1 MLQIRHLWPGVLSF
15 MLLLT
20 LMLTTTRPT
29 EACEPWPDYW
39 FVETFAIESGEWP
52 EAITVA
58 VSPESTVRGYLSI
71 ENNSATPLYILPR
84 AARQHII
91 ATEEPIFA
99 WEGMLAEESAAEEY
113 LLSDQ
118 VPGLAAYILTAGQ
131 YASLTLYIKDLPTL
145 DPRLEDRNVLDFTR
159 LGFVEMPA
167 GQRSE
172 LLLVYDGDLYE
183 ITFTI
188 SYKLNPN
195 FAPGDCSQEDDNF
208 EATKAAKSAHT
219 NAQTTSASSLL
230 VMGIILIL
238 VFGIVGWL
246 NWQARSS

>member
-1 MLQIRHLWPGVLSF
+1 MLQIWHLWPGVLSF
-15 MLLLT
+15 VLLPTLLLT
-20 LMLTTTRPT
+20 TARPA

-52 EAITVA
+52 ETIIVA
-58 VSPESTVRGYLSI
+58 VNPESAVRGYLSI

-84 AARQHII
+84 EARQNII

-99 WEGMLAEESAAEEY
+99 GEGMLAEESAAEEY
-113 LLSDQ
+113 LLSDI

-131 YASLTLYIKDLPTL
+131 YASLTISIEELPSL

-159 LGFVEMPA
+159 PGFVEMPA
-167 GQRSE
+167 GQRSK
-172 LLLVYDGDLYE
+172 LLLVDDGELYE
-183 ITFTI
+183 VTFTI

-195 FAPGDCSQEDDNF
+195 FAPGDCSQEDDYF
-208 EATKAAKSAHT
+208 DATKAAESVHT
-219 NAQTTSASSLL
+219 NATTTSTSSLL
-230 VMGIILIL
+230 VMGLILIL